1 MAFFGSHSIRNISL
15 VFLFDCSFSLCA
27 MYEWSRLERERCAGA
42 NVRPS
47 QNSVGGA
54 KAFKVAATAVVF
66 VGKRSRMGT
75 ASGKDD

>member
-15 VFLFDCSFSLCA
+15 VFLLDCSFSVCA
-27 MYEWSRLERERCAGA
+27 MYEWPRLERERRAGA

-47 QNSVGGA
+47 QNSVGGG
-54 KAFKVAATAVVF
+54 KAFKV